1 MGEGSIF
8 LFDSLTVRIRHSK
21 IGELAHQAQS
31 ERIFAEGEIPGGF
44 KRSLAL
50 QYSAQNPGRNI
61 RALREIPGGFKR
73 SLALQYS
80 AQNPGCNIRAVRESY
95 PYHNFFLISDKRLK
109 NTVVCD
115 IISISL

>member
-8 LFDSLTVRIRHSK
+8 LFDSLTVRIRHSE

-31 ERIFAEGEIPGGF
+31 ERIFAEG
-44 KRSLAL
+44 
-50 QYSAQNPGRNI
+50 
-61 RALREIPGGFKR
+61 EIPGGFKR